1 MEKISA
7 SEREAALL
15 LRGHWQKGTR
25 IAGLPEAIRPKDR
38 AAGYRIGAAVAEAF
52 GEKIVGW
59 KIAATSTAGQ
69 AHINVD
75 GPLGGRL
82 LAGRMLAPEGSVA
95 LGDNLMRVAE
105 AEFAF
110 RFARDLPSKSSD
122 YTLEEVMDAV
132 ASLHPSIEVPDSRY
146 EDFTAV
152 GAACLIADTACA
164 CWLMVGPAF
173 TLDWRALDLAEHEVC
188 AYKNKIEVAVGKGKA
203 ALGDPRIA
211 LHWLVNE
218 VSRYADGIKAGDYV
232 TTGTCVV
239 PVAIAPGD
247 HIRVDYGALG
257 AMSIAIN

>member
-1 MEKISA
+1 MDQASA
-7 SEREAALL
+7 TESEAARLL
-15 LRGHWQKGTR
+15 VEHWQKGTR
-25 IAGLPEAIRPKDR
+25 IVGLPEAIRPKDR
-38 AAGYRIGAAVAEAF
+38 AAGYRIGGAVAEAF

-82 LAGRMLAPEGSVA
+82 LASRMLEPGGSVT
-95 LGDNLMRVAE
+95 LGTNLMRVAE

-110 RFARDLPSKSSD
+110 QFARDLPSRSED
-122 YTLEEVMDAV
+122 YTLAEVMDAV

-152 GAACLIADTACA
+152 GAASLIADTACA

-173 TLDWRALDLAEHEVC
+173 NKDWRALDLAEHDVR
-188 AYKNKIEVAVGKGKA
+188 AFKNKIEVAVGKGKA

-218 VSRYADGIKAGDYV
+218 VSRYAGGIKTGDLI

-247 HIRVDYGALG
+247 HITVDYGVLG
-257 AMSIAIN
+257 AMSLSIA